1 MPGMEIRTKQR
12 IALSALFFQSG
23 LCFSTWASRIPDIKE
38 NFDFSDSELGALLLV
53 RPAGAL
59 FALPLAGIVVDKYGS
74 RLTSTAGV
82 ILFSLSLV
90 MLGISPTIPFL
101 VASVLLFGVAANL
114 INISNNAQALIVQK
128 KYGRV
133 IMASFHG
140 LWSLAGFFGAA
151 VGALMLALNVGVILH
166 FLLIGGTVILLL
178 ALSFPHLSRD
188 DKKEGDKKTVFKKP
202 DQHLLIL
209 GAIAFCGLLCEGC
222 MFDWSAVYFKQ
233 VLKAEEGMIA
243 VGYMAFMGTMALGRL
258 VSDRFTNRFGGS
270 FIVQLSGSLIFLGL
284 LTAVIF
290 PFLITGIIGFL
301 LVGAGTSSVIPLTY
315 SAVGGN
321 KKFSPGIALAMV
333 STIGYF
339 GFLLG
344 PPLIGFIADLLSLRA
359 SFTLVAIVGLTI
371 SIIAFTDKRRKM
383 NKNTSPSI

>member
-1 MPGMEIRTKQR
+1 MELKTKQR

-23 LCFSTWASRIPDIKE
+23 LCFSTWASRIPDIKDS
-38 NFDFSDSELGALLLV
+38 FDLSDSELGSLLLV

-59 FALPLAGIVVDKYGS
+59 VALPLAGMAVDKFGS
-74 RLTSTAGV
+74 RLSSTAGV

-90 MLGISPTIPFL
+90 MLGLSPTVPFL
-101 VASVLLFGVAANL
+101 VGSILIFGVAANL

-128 KYGRV
+128 KFGRV

-140 LWSLAGFFGAA
+140 LWSLAGFCGAA
-151 VGALMLALNVGVILH
+151 IGALMLSIDISLIAHFVI
-166 FLLIGGTVILLL
+166 IAGTVLILL
-178 ALSFPHLSRD
+178 ALSFPHLTREHNQD
-188 DKKEGDKKTVFKKP
+188 GGKKLVFKKP
-202 DQHLLIL
+202 DSHLLTL

-233 VLKAEEGMIA
+233 VIEAEEGMIA
-243 VGYMAFMGTMALGRL
+243 AGYMAFMGTMAFGRL

-270 FIVQLSGSLIFLGL
+270 AIVQVSGCLIFLGL
-284 LTAVIF
+284 LIAVIF
-290 PFLITGIIGFL
+290 PNLITGILGFF

-315 SAVGGN
+315 SAVG
-321 KKFSPGIALAMV
+321 KTEKFSSGIALAMV

-344 PPLIGFIADLLSLRA
+344 PPLIGFIADLLSLRV
-359 SFTLVAIVGLTI
+359 SFALVAIVGFTI
-371 SIIAFTDKRRKM
+371 STIAFLDKRRKLKE
-383 NKNTSPSI
+383 NSSPSI